1 MKVTPCLPHGVQQGA
16 VILDPQQFV
25 GHGHVV
31 RDRFLPVVKK
41 CVWSPD
47 LTGHQVVQTQN
58 IHRSLKLQPFILP
71 ALPKEDIDGVLLQK
85 DETTAHF
92 RHILRFCRMFSVA
105 KGSDGVLFVI
115 IEHTIPS
122 YSD

>member
-1 MKVTPCLPHGVQQGA
+1 M
-16 VILDPQQFV
+16 DPQQFV

-31 RDRFLPVVKK
+31 CDRFLSVVKE

-47 LTGHQVVQTQN
+47 LTCHQVVQTQN

-71 ALPKEDIDGVLLQK
+71 ALPEEDIDSVLLQK
-85 DETTAHF
+85 DDTTATF
-92 RHILRFCRMFSVA
+92 RHILSFSWMFSVV